1 MTAINGDMS
10 GDPALEGLW
19 NFIHDLVHVNPVDI
33 IERPWEYG
41 RTLSLLLNSSL
52 AVGFHQYLYLANLTE
67 EADLNRGNGKDN
79 VLVWE
84 DWRGKNYQ

>member
-1 MTAINGDMS
+1 MTAINGDS
-10 GDPALEGLW
+10 DPALEGLW